1 MDDLTGKISE
11 LLQNPAIAS
20 LLSQFGA
27 PQGETP
33 EAQPESAPPA
43 PPPSVP
49 QASAQGNPLS
59 GLGLD
64 GDMLQTVM
72 KLAPLLS
79 SLNQEDDSTR
89 FLHALRP
96 NAQQRTPDQAGPG
109 VKNLAA
115 HADAPS
121 PAQPRHPLAPAESP
135 RLPRPLSRR
144 TEMGRPTRRPFPV
157 GLSSVCQACIPKG
170 QPAREPSGGQSPFYA
185 LDSCGPSPQGASC
198 AACETAP
205 RPLEVVRW
213 RSATAK

>member
-20 LLSQFGA
+20 LLSQFDA

-33 EAQPESAPPA
+33 EAQPESAPHA
-43 PPPSVP
+43 PPHSVP
-49 QASAQGNPLS
+49 QTSAQRKPLS

-96 NAQQRTPDQAGPG
+96 MLSNERQTKLDQAS
-109 VKNLAA
+109 KIL
-115 HADAPS
+115 
-121 PAQPRHPLAPAESP
+121 QLMRMLPLLRS
-135 RLPRPLSRR
+135 
-144 TEMGRPTRRPFPV
+144 
-157 GLSSVCQACIPKG
+157 
-170 QPAREPSGGQSPFYA
+170 
-185 LDSCGPSPQGASC
+185 QGI
-198 AACETAP
+198 
-205 RPLEVVRW
+205 L
-213 RSATAK
+213 

>member
-49 QASAQGNPLS
+49 QASAQGNP
-59 GLGLD
+59 
-64 GDMLQTVM
+64 
-72 KLAPLLS
+72 P
-79 SLNQEDDSTR
+79 
-89 FLHALRP
+89 LRP
-96 NAQQRTPDQAGPG
+96 GAGRRYAPNRHETRPAALQPKPGGRQHPLPACAAAHAQQRAPDQAGPG

-115 HADAPS
+115 HADAPP
-121 PAQPRHPLAPAESP
+121 PAQPRHPLAPAGP

>member
-72 KLAPLLS
+72 KLA
-79 SLNQEDDSTR
+79 LNQEDDSTR

-96 NAQQRTPDQAGPG
+96 MLSNERQTKLDQAS
-109 VKNLAA
+109 KIL
-115 HADAPS
+115 
-121 PAQPRHPLAPAESP
+121 QLMRMLPLLRS
-135 RLPRPLSRR
+135 
-144 TEMGRPTRRPFPV
+144 
-157 GLSSVCQACIPKG
+157 
-170 QPAREPSGGQSPFYA
+170 
-185 LDSCGPSPQGASC
+185 QGI
-198 AACETAP
+198 
-205 RPLEVVRW
+205 L
-213 RSATAK
+213 

>member
-49 QASAQGNPLS
+49 QASAQGIPLS

-89 FLHALRP
+89 LLRALRP
-96 NAQQRTPDQAGPG
+96 LLGEERQKKLDEAIRILQFMRM
-109 VKNLAA
+109 
-115 HADAPS
+115 
-121 PAQPRHPLAPAESP
+121 
-135 RLPRPLSRR
+135 LPMLRQSGLLS
-144 TEMGRPTRRPFPV
+144 
-157 GLSSVCQACIPKG
+157 GL
-170 QPAREPSGGQSPFYA
+170 
-185 LDSCGPSPQGASC
+185 L
-198 AACETAP
+198 
-205 RPLEVVRW
+205 
-213 RSATAK
+213 

>member
-96 NAQQRTPDQAGPG
+96 MLSNERQTKLDQAS
-109 VKNLAA
+109 K
-115 HADAPS
+115 
-121 PAQPRHPLAPAESP
+121 
-135 RLPRPLSRR
+135 
-144 TEMGRPTRRPFPV
+144 
-157 GLSSVCQACIPKG
+157 I
-170 QPAREPSGGQSPFYA
+170 
-185 LDSCGPSPQGASC
+185 
-198 AACETAP
+198 
-205 RPLEVVRW
+205 
-213 RSATAK
+213 

>member
-96 NAQQRTPDQAGPG
+96 MLSNERQTKLDQASAPAGHGCSLSCAAKASFSPG
-109 VKNLAA
+109 GIPP
-115 HADAPS
+115 PS
-121 PAQPRHPLAPAESP
+121 PAAQPPDGNGTPHAASVSRRSVQ
-135 RLPRPLSRR
+135 RLPSVHPEGA
-144 TEMGRPTRRPFPV
+144 TGEGAIGRPIPF
-157 GLSSVCQACIPKG
+157 LC
-170 QPAREPSGGQSPFYA
+170 ARFLRAVPTGRF
-185 LDSCGPSPQGASC
+185 LRC
-198 AACETAP
+198 
-205 RPLEVVRW
+205 L
-213 RSATAK
+213 

>member
-33 EAQPESAPPA
+33 EAQPESAPSA

-79 SLNQEDDSTR
+79 SLNQEDDRRQKSCSSCGCSLSCAAKAS
-89 FLHALRP
+89 FS
-96 NAQQRTPDQAGPG
+96 PG
-109 VKNLAA
+109 GIPP
-115 HADAPS
+115 PS
-121 PAQPRHPLAPAESP
+121 PAA
-135 RLPRPLSRR
+135 
-144 TEMGRPTRRPFPV
+144 
-157 GLSSVCQACIPKG
+157 
-170 QPAREPSGGQSPFYA
+170 
-185 LDSCGPSPQGASC
+185 
-198 AACETAP
+198 
-205 RPLEVVRW
+205 
-213 RSATAK
+213 

>member
-89 FLHALRP
+89 FLHAPRP
-96 NAQQRTPDQAGPG
+96 MLSNERQTKLDQAS
-109 VKNLAA
+109 KIL
-115 HADAPS
+115 
-121 PAQPRHPLAPAESP
+121 QLMRMLPLLRS
-135 RLPRPLSRR
+135 
-144 TEMGRPTRRPFPV
+144 
-157 GLSSVCQACIPKG
+157 
-170 QPAREPSGGQSPFYA
+170 
-185 LDSCGPSPQGASC
+185 QGI
-198 AACETAP
+198 
-205 RPLEVVRW
+205 L
-213 RSATAK
+213 